1 MSEIHLN
8 VVQASATLAIFQASA
23 TLVLVVITAWYAH
36 TTKRML
42 HAMRLDSAAYLSI
55 HFGVISGFVHAVL
68 LNTGK
73 LPAQD
78 IHIRLESDKIG
89 AKPAKMDTIYDLPF
103 LKDGV
108 KNLPPNGKYKYRV
121 GYYDEEF
128 IEKYNPEIV
137 LHVTYNNGVEEY
149 KETIRFKLLDLRS
162 VIAGSFMDPVERLSH
177 SLEQIRDACKSNHMN
192 NGLPVFG
199 NRNKNCPVCGELI
212 HKEAKKCK
220 HCLEWL
226 PEDSVE

>member
-1 MSEIHLN
+1 MSLI
-8 VVQASATLAIFQASA
+8 QAGSTLI
-23 TLVLVVITAWYAH
+23 LVGITAWYAH
-36 TTKRML
+36 TTKKML
-42 HAMRLDSAAYLSI
+42 RAMRLGSAANVSI

-68 LNTGK
+68 SNTGK

-78 IHIRLESDKIG
+78 IRIRLESDKIG
-89 AKPAKMDTIYDLPF
+89 VKPAQKDSIYDLPF

-108 KNLPPNGKYKYRV
+108 KNLPPNGEYKYRV
-121 GYYDEEF
+121 GYYDREF

-137 LHVTYNNGVEEY
+137 LHVSYNNGVEEY

-177 SLEQIRDACKSNHMN
+177 SLEQIRDACKGDQMH

-199 NRNKNCPVCGELI
+199 NCNTNCPVCGEAI
-212 HKEAKKCK
+212 RKEAKKCK

-226 PEDSVE
+226 PENSVE